1 MDKNKFR
8 NIYVNR
14 LKKEFDR
21 NLYNEYSHLNK
32 NSNKEVIKSVVC
44 HHYEWL
50 EYEGGGSNYFTHDE
64 LIHILQLYNSRTGM
78 CEASARKKVKFLIIN
93 MLIQFLYDYLCKT

>member
-32 NSNKEVIKSVVC
+32 NSNKEVIKSEVC
-44 HHYEWL
+44 PYYEWL
-50 EYEGGGSNYFTHDE
+50 EYEG
-64 LIHILQLYNSRTGM
+64 
-78 CEASARKKVKFLIIN
+78 
-93 MLIQFLYDYLCKT
+93 